1 MRKESFD
8 RKNEKY
14 GAYGC
19 NNIELLAK
27 IYYTI
32 D

>member
-14 GAYGC
+14 GAYGS
-19 NNIELLAK
+19 NKIERFMWK
-27 IYYTI
+27 IN
-32 D
+32 